1 MSTWKVVLIILGAC
15 AFIGIILGLLG
26 RGFES
31 PFLGSGNIGYVE
43 VKGTIRNSRKVVEW
57 IDKLS
62 ENSSIR
68 AILVRID
75 SPGGGVAPSQ
85 EIYDALKRAREKGKP
100 VVASIGSLGASG
112 GYYIACA
119 ADKIVADPGSVTGSI
134 GVIMQFPVIRDLLRK
149 LGIDY
154 EVIKSG
160 EFKDIASPLRP
171 MTDKERRLLKEVILD
186 VYSQFVDVVAESR
199 GLPKDSVLKI
209 ADGRILSGR
218 QAYELG
224 LVDTLGSQKVALD
237 IARELGGIKG
247 KPRLLKRKK
256 RRIGLFD
263 ILFGTVDELLTPV
276 RLEYRMEVA
285 R

>member
-15 AFIGIILGLLG
+15 AFIGIILGLVS
-26 RGFES
+26 RGLES

-43 VKGTIRNSRKVVEW
+43 VKGVIRNSRKVVEW

-62 ENSSIR
+62 ESSSIR

-85 EIYDALKRAREKGKP
+85 EIYDALRRAREKGKP

-276 RLEYRMEVA
+276 RLEYRMEVT

>member
-15 AFIGIILGLLG
+15 AFIGIILGLVG
-26 RGFES
+26 RGLES

>member
-1 MSTWKVVLIILGAC
+1 MSTWQVVLIILGAC
-15 AFIGIILGLLG
+15 AFIGIILGLVG
-26 RGFES
+26 RGLES

-276 RLEYRMEVA
+276 RLEYRMEVT